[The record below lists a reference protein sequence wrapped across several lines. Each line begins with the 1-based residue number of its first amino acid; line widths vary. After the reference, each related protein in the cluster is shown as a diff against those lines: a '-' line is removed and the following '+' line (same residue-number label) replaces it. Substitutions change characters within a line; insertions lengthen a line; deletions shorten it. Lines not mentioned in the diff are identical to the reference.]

1 MQMYNK
7 PPFLF
12 LNFAPQFSKNIM
24 DTVRIHDKNFKLS
37 IPNSELMTVIDRVAK
52 EITVD
57 MEGTQPL
64 FVCILN
70 GSFIFA
76 ADLLKEIKLPC
87 EVSFVKMAS
96 YEGTSTTGNIKELIG
111 FGEDIKGRDV
121 IIIEDIVDSGNT
133 MERVVQLLEK
143 SEVKSLKIATLF
155 YKPAAYKKN
164 IPLSY
169 VGLEIPNDFI
179 VGYGLDYDGLGRN
192 LKDIYTWTGEEF

>member
-1 MQMYNK
+1 ME
-7 PPFLF
+7 
-12 LNFAPQFSKNIM
+12 
-24 DTVRIHDKNFKLS
+24 TVKIHDKTFELS
-37 IPNSELMTVIDRVAK
+37 IPNSKLTDIINRVAK
-52 EITVD
+52 EITID
-57 MEGTQPL
+57 MEGKQPL
-64 FVCILN
+64 FICILN

-96 YEGTSTTGNIKELIG
+96 YAGTDTTGDVKELIG
-111 FGEDIKGRDV
+111 FGEDIAGRDV

-133 MERVVQLLEK
+133 MEKVVQRLNESK
-143 SEVKSLKIATLF
+143 VKSLKIATLF

-164 IPLSY
+164 IPLTY

-192 LKDIYTWTGEEF
+192 LKDIYTWTGE

>member
-1 MQMYNK
+1 MAK
-7 PPFLF
+7 SVFFFLS
-12 LNFAPQFSKNIM
+12 FATQFSDTM
-24 DTVRIHDKNFKLS
+24 DTVKIHDKTFKLS
-37 IPNSELMTVIDRVAK
+37 IPNSELVKTIERVAA

-57 MEGTQPL
+57 MKGTQPL

-96 YEGTSTTGNIKELIG
+96 YEGTDTTGNIKELIG
-111 FGEDIKGRDV
+111 FGEEITGRDV

-133 MERVVQLLEK
+133 MEKVVQRLKE
-143 SEVKSLKIATLF
+143 SNVKSLKIATLF

-164 IPLSY
+164 IPLAY

-192 LKDIYTWTGEEF
+192 LKDIYTWIGE

>member
-1 MQMYNK
+1 
-7 PPFLF
+7 
-12 LNFAPQFSKNIM
+12 M
-24 DTVRIHDKNFKLS
+24 DTVKIHDKMFKMS
-37 IPNSELMTVIDRVAK
+37 IPNAELLKTIERLAA
-52 EITVD
+52 EITND
-57 MEGTQPL
+57 MKGTQPL

-87 EVSFVKMAS
+87 EVSFVKMQS
-96 YEGTSTTGNIKELIG
+96 YEGTGTTGVVKELIG

-121 IIIEDIVDSGNT
+121 IILEDIVDSGNT
-133 MERVVQLLEK
+133 MEKVVKRLKET
-143 SEVKSLKIATLF
+143 EVKSLKIATLF
-155 YKPAAYKKN
+155 YKPAAYKKD

-192 LKDIYTWTGEEF
+192 LKDIYTWTGETA

>member
-1 MQMYNK
+1 
-7 PPFLF
+7 
-12 LNFAPQFSKNIM
+12 M
-24 DTVRIHDKNFKLS
+24 DPIKIHDKTFKLS
-37 IPNSELMTVIDRVAK
+37 IPNEDLMKTIKRVAE
-52 EITVD
+52 EITCD
-57 MEGTQPL
+57 MEGKQPL
-64 FVCILN
+64 FICILN

-96 YEGTSTTGNIKELIG
+96 YTGTDTTGVVKELIG
-111 FGEDIKGRDV
+111 FGEDIVGRDV

-133 MERVVQLLEK
+133 MEKVVQRLEESK
-143 SEVKSLKIATLF
+143 VKSLKIATLF

-164 IPLSY
+164 IPLTY

-192 LKDIYTWTGEEF
+192 LKDIYTWTGE

>member
-1 MQMYNK
+1 
-7 PPFLF
+7 
-12 LNFAPQFSKNIM
+12 M
-24 DTVRIHDKNFKLS
+24 DTVRIHDKNFQLS
-37 IPNSELMTVIDRVAK
+37 IPNSELMTVIDRLAK

-57 MEGTQPL
+57 MEGKQPL
-64 FVCILN
+64 FICILN
-70 GSFIFA
+70 GAFIFA

-96 YEGTSTTGNIKELIG
+96 YEGTSTTGSIKELIG
-111 FGEDIKGRDV
+111 FGEEIKGRDIV
-121 IIIEDIVDSGNT
+121 IIEDIVDSGNT
-133 MERVVQLLEK
+133 MEKVVQRLRE

-155 YKPAAYKKN
+155 YKPAAYKKD

>member
-1 MQMYNK
+1 ME
-7 PPFLF
+7 
-12 LNFAPQFSKNIM
+12 
-24 DTVRIHDKNFKLS
+24 TVKIHDKTFELS
-37 IPNSELMTVIDRVAK
+37 IPNATLMNTINRVAK
-52 EITVD
+52 EITAD

-64 FVCILN
+64 FICILN

-96 YEGTSTTGNIKELIG
+96 YEGTDTTGNVKELIG

-133 MERVVQLLEK
+133 MERVVERLNESK
-143 SEVKSLKIATLF
+143 VKSLKIATLF

-164 IPLSY
+164 IPLTY

-192 LKDIYTWTGEEF
+192 LKDIYTWNGKSE

>member
-1 MQMYNK
+1 
-7 PPFLF
+7 
-12 LNFAPQFSKNIM
+12 M
-24 DTVRIHDKNFKLS
+24 DTVKIHDKTFKLS
-37 IPNSELMTVIDRVAK
+37 IPNSELVKTIERVAA

-57 MEGTQPL
+57 MKGTQPL

-96 YEGTSTTGNIKELIG
+96 YEGTDTTGNIKELIG
-111 FGEDIKGRDV
+111 FGEEITGRDV

-133 MERVVQLLEK
+133 MEKVVQRLKE
-143 SEVKSLKIATLF
+143 SNVKSLKIATLF

-164 IPLSY
+164 IPLAY

-192 LKDIYTWTGEEF
+192 LKDIYTWIGE